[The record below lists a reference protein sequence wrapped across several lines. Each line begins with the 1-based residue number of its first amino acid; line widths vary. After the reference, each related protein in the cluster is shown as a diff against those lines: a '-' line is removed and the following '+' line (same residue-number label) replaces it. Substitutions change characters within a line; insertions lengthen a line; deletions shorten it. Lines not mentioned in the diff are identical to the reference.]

1 MEGNHQPV
9 FSHVE
14 PIFPVRDIPETIRY
28 WQEVLGFTHQ
38 WTWGDPPGVG
48 GVSWQKAF
56 VQFMRD
62 PVLADAS
69 KGNAIWIRLRHV
81 EELYVFHQRRRAEV
95 VAPLEVH
102 AYGMAQY
109 TVREINGYYVHFAG
123 DPMERSE
130 GREANG
136 GAGRSGRL
144 VQSDGLGQSDGRPGA
159 FSFRVVERKPA
170 VTEYMQVQGSLGGVT
185 EGSEVVA
192 NIISTAA
199 FGVVAEDVVSG
210 EVIGHAFLLTDH
222 AGFYY
227 VKNVMVRGDRQG
239 RGVGSA
245 LMRTLMQWLEKN
257 VSMPSLVG
265 LFAREALE
273 PFYQQF
279 GFLPSFGMVK
289 EIVPG

>member
-1 MEGNHQPV
+1 MNEPV

-28 WQEVLGFTHQ
+28 WQEALGFTDK
-38 WTWGDPPGVG
+38 WTWGDPPSVG

-56 VQFMRD
+56 VQFMRH

-81 EELYVFHQRRRAEV
+81 EELYAFHQSRRAEI

-109 TVREINGYYVHFAG
+109 TVREINGYFVHFAG
-123 DPMERSE
+123 NP
-130 GREANG
+130 
-136 GAGRSGRL
+136 AGRGDGTRGGDHERT
-144 VQSDGLGQSDGRPGA
+144 VSDGWGSNAAMRI
-159 FSFRVVERKPA
+159 VERKPT
-170 VTEYMQVQGSLGGVT
+170 VVEYQQVQGSLGGVA
-185 EGSEVVA
+185 EGAEMVE

-199 FGVVAEDVVSG
+199 YGVVAEDAVSG
-210 EVIGHAFLLTDH
+210 EVIGQAFLLTDH

-227 VKNVMVRGDRQG
+227 VKNVMVRADRQG
-239 RGVGSA
+239 RGVGTA
-245 LMRTLMQWLEKN
+245 LMKTLMRWLEKN
-257 VSMPSLVG
+257 VDRPSLVG

-289 EIVPG
+289 EIASL